1 MLAPEP
7 WTMSN
12 TMPAVDLGVVDRLD
26 EKIRLLIAAVER
38 SRADVQRLRI
48 DNDRLTK
55 EVEALTAQ
63 LSDAA
68 TVSTELLAMRDERDQ
83 VRTRVAAMLEQLD
96 ALQL

>member
-1 MLAPEP
+1 
-7 WTMSN
+7 MSN

-38 SRADVQRLRI
+38 GRADVQRLRI

-55 EVEALTAQ
+55 EVESLTAQ
-63 LSDAA
+63 LSDAESI
-68 TVSTELLAMRDERDQ
+68 STELLAMRDERDQ

>member
-1 MLAPEP
+1 
-7 WTMSN
+7 MSN

-26 EKIRLLIAAVER
+26 EKIRLLVAAVER

-55 EVEALTAQ
+55 EIDALTAQ
-63 LSDAA
+63 LSDAE

>member
-1 MLAPEP
+1 M
-7 WTMSN
+7 MSN

-63 LSDAA
+63 LSDAE
-68 TVSTELLAMRDERDQ
+68 TVSTELLSMRDERDQ
-83 VRTRVAAMLEQLD
+83 VRSRVAAMLEQLD

>member
-1 MLAPEP
+1 
-7 WTMSN
+7 MSN

-63 LSDAA
+63 LSDAE

>member
-1 MLAPEP
+1 
-7 WTMSN
+7 MSN

-63 LSDAA
+63 LSDAE
-68 TVSTELLAMRDERDQ
+68 TVSTELLSMRDERDQ
-83 VRTRVAAMLEQLD
+83 VRSRVAAMLEQLD